1 MAIRSGF
8 EQTIQG
14 LTIQKDTEARLV
26 YTFDWSEWLPT
37 GDTISAS
44 TYTIT
49 ARTNDPDPL
58 AIHTQGRTTT
68 STYVELK
75 EGQLGKIYIVTV
87 QVTTTM
93 GLIDRRN
100 FRINVACNRNLRSV
114 DVASRLQCISNM
126 RHISIKPIRSE
137 N

>member
-1 MAIRSGF
+1 MAISGF

-14 LTIQKDTEARLV
+14 LTAQKDPNAQLI
-26 YTFDWSEWLPT
+26 YTFDWSDWLPS

-49 ARTNDPDPL
+49 ARANDPDPL
-58 AIHTQGRTTT
+58 AIHSQGRTST

-100 FRINVACNRNLRSV
+100 FRVKIVARS
-114 DVASRLQCISNM
+114 A
-126 RHISIKPIRSE
+126 
-137 N
+137 